1 VYPQLFALVFK
12 TNGFDQLYY
21 MLYIWPGA
29 FIAFFTE
36 TFFAITDIKN
46 YYSELSLEKAANT
59 DALTGVCNRRQFMNL
74 LSAEIARS
82 DRYNHKMCLLMLDID
97 HFKNINDK
105 FGHPTGDLTLQHF
118 TLICLQGARKTDT
131 LARIGGEE
139 FAILLPE
146 TDYGGAYAIAERIRS
161 IIEQSSFESTEK
173 DCFHITTSIGLA
185 ERSPTTI
192 DEEKLIKLADNALYK
207 AKTSGR
213 NRVICA

>member
-1 VYPQLFALVFK
+1 MFEP
-12 TNGFDQLYY
+12 NGFDQLFYI
-21 MLYIWPGA
+21 LYIWPGA

-36 TFFAITDIKN
+36 TFFAITDINK

-59 DALTGVCNRRQFMNL
+59 DALTGVCNRRHFMSL
-74 LSAEIARS
+74 LSDEIARS

-97 HFKNINDK
+97 YFKKINDE

-118 TLICLQGARKTDT
+118 TRLCLQSVRKTDIT
-131 LARIGGEE
+131 ARIGGEE

-146 TDYGGAYAIAERIRS
+146 TDIKGAYTIAERLRLT
-161 IIEQSSFESTEK
+161 IEQSLFETEEG
-173 DCFHITTSIGLA
+173 DNFNITASIGLV
-185 ERSPTTI
+185 ERNSTTI
-192 DEEKLIKLADNALYK
+192 GEEDIISLADNALYK